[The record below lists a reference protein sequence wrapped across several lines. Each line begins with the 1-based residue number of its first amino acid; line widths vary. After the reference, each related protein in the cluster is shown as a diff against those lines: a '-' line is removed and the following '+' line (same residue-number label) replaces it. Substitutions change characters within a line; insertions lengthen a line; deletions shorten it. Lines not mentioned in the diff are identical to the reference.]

1 MNIAFSE
8 TSIGKIGIAEDGGKI
23 TNVYF
28 ATDIIP
34 PALALKETALLRDAF
49 QQLNAYLKG
58 TLTAFSLPIAPAGTI
73 FRQQVWQLLA
83 NIPYGTTATYKDIAI
98 ALGNPQSVRSV
109 GQANHQN
116 PIPLFIPCHRI
127 IGMNGKLVGYRGG
140 LAIKAK
146 LLEIEK
152 QGLANP

>member
-1 MNIAFSE
+1 MNIAFSK
-8 TSIGKIGIAEDGGKI
+8 TSIGKIGIAEAAGKI

-34 PALALKETALLRDAF
+34 SALELKETALLRDAF

-58 TLTAFSLPIAPAGTI
+58 TLKAFSLPIAPAGTI
-73 FRQQVWQLLA
+73 FRQQVWQLLD

-98 ALGNPQSVRSV
+98 ALGNPQSVRAV
-109 GQANHQN
+109 GQANQQN

-127 IGMNGKLVGYRGG
+127 ISSNGKLVGYRGG
-140 LAIKAK
+140 LAIKAT
-146 LLEIEK
+146 LLEMEK

>member
-8 TSIGKIGIAEDGGKI
+8 TSIGKIGIAEAAGKI
-23 TNVYF
+23 TNIYF

-34 PALALKETALLRDAF
+34 SALELQETVLLRDAF

-58 TLTAFSLPIAPAGTI
+58 TLKAFSLPIAPTGTI
-73 FRQQVWQLLA
+73 FRQQVWQLLT
-83 NIPYGTTATYKDIAI
+83 NIPYGTTATYKNIAI
-98 ALGNPQSVRSV
+98 ALGNPQSVRAV
-109 GQANHQN
+109 GQANQQN

-127 IGMNGKLVGYRGG
+127 IGSNGKLVGYRGG

>member
-8 TSIGKIGIAEDGGKI
+8 TSIGKIGIAEAAGKI

-34 PALALKETALLRDAF
+34 PALELEETALLRDAF

-58 TLTAFSLPIAPAGTI
+58 TLKAFSLPIAPAGTV
-73 FRQQVWQLLA
+73 FRQQVWQLLD

-98 ALGNPQSVRSV
+98 ALGTPQSVRAV

-116 PIPLFIPCHRI
+116 PIPLLIPCHRI
-127 IGMNGKLVGYRGG
+127 IGSNGQLVGYRGG

-152 QGLANP
+152 QSLANP